1 MFGLRRRSRFNTT
14 SAAAAAAAAAAH
26 FEVQLP
32 PSVVS
37 AVNQRRWRPTHFDVD
52 VVVDDDDGF
61 VAGLL
66 QLWKN

>member
-14 SAAAAAAAAAAH
+14 SAAAAAAAAAH